1 MKTFLFKSCLLF
13 LSMVLFWGCPS
24 TPPKA
29 EKEAARKPELTIR
42 IATINL
48 GQFTK
53 RIERKHITELARALK
68 REQVEVLAVQGITR
82 YPGVSTRIDFV
93 NELTGQTDWRNTFGE
108 MLNVSGRQ
116 TGNAVFSS
124 YPILSHHNETFDN
137 VKSSNYDA
145 ALQATVDAGVRSLV
159 MISTQMPS
167 KATVE
172 EQVRCMKLIAAL
184 NPDEKNP
191 LTIVTGNLPSS
202 ESVLASTAFS
212 EVPPLESDKGSV
224 SKLWYSANAGLQLL
238 ATRHI
243 ETELGSLVIVHLGL
257 FRQK

>member
-1 MKTFLFKSCLLF
+1 MKRAILKICLF
-13 LSMVLFWGCPS
+13 LISTILFWGCPS

-29 EKEAARKPELTIR
+29 EKETARKPELTIQV
-42 IATINL
+42 ATINL

-53 RIERKHITELARALK
+53 RIERKQITELARAIK
-68 REQVEVLAVQGITR
+68 REQVEILAVQGIAR
-82 YPGVSTRIDFV
+82 YPGVATRVDFV
-93 NELTGQTDWRNTFGE
+93 NELTGQTDWRNVFGE
-108 MLNVSGRQ
+108 MLNISGRQ
-116 TGNAVFSS
+116 TGNAIFSS
-124 YPILSHHNETFDN
+124 YPILSHHNETFDD

-159 MISTQMPS
+159 VISAQLPS
-167 KATVE
+167 KATAE

-212 EVPPLESDKGSV
+212 EIPLLESVRHSD
-224 SKLWYSANAGLQLL
+224 SKVWYSTNSGLQLL
-238 ATRHI
+238 SSRNV
-243 ETELGSLVIVHLGL
+243 ETELGSLVIVHLGM
-257 FRQK
+257 FRPK